1 MKQIDVAVGVV
12 FLERDDQRHFFICR
26 RNAQQHQGNKWEFP
40 GGKVEPGETP
50 AQALERELKEEIDI
64 QLRHPKPLLEIPFEY
79 PDKRV
84 CLHVFL
90 VGEFSGNA
98 LGAEGQQCLWV
109 NANDLHTYTFPE
121 ANVAILEALRAAVLI
136 P

>member
-12 FLERDDQRHFFICR
+12 FLERDDQRRFFICK
-26 RNAQQHQGNKWEFP
+26 RNAQQHQGDKWEFP
-40 GGKVEPGETP
+40 GGKVETDETP
-50 AQALERELKEEIDI
+50 AQALGRELKEEIDI
-64 QLRHPKPLLEIPFEY
+64 QLTNPQPLIEIPFEY

-109 NANDLHTYTFPE
+109 NANDLHKYTFPE
-121 ANVAILEALRAAVLI
+121 ANVAILDALREIALI